1 MQDAQTRAAQEA
13 GMNAP
18 RESNE
23 QHTIGGILARLADA
37 CQCEPDIGLFYC
49 GACKDAEVIERTL
62 AELLE
67 YARHYARCPR
77 TADLWDA
84 NASQIV
90 RAEERK
96 CECGLDALLARL
108 DGKEQPR

>member
-1 MQDAQTRAAQEA
+1 
-13 GMNAP
+13 MNAP
-18 RESNE
+18 RETVRPCTC
-23 QHTIGGILARLADA
+23 H
-37 CQCEPDIGLFYC
+37 PDDNPPVPCPQKYALTDC
-49 GACKDAEVIERTL
+49 RMAALERTV

-108 DGKEQPR
+108 EGK